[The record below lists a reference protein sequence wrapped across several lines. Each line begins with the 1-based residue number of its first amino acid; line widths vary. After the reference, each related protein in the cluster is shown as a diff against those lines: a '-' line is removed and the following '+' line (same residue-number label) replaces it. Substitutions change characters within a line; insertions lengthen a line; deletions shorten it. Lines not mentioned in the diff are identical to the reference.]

1 MKRKFKF
8 VDLFCGLGG
17 FHVALSKLGGT
28 CVFASD
34 IDPDCRKVYKD
45 NFGLEPYGDI
55 TKVDE
60 KDIPPHDVLCAG
72 FPCQSFSKAGRRT
85 GMTDP
90 RGTLFFDII
99 RIVQLHKPSYLMLE
113 NVRNLVG
120 HDNGNTWRVVK
131 EHLHALGYVFPDE
144 PIIFSP
150 HLLGIPQFR
159 ERVFILCQR
168 RDVARRNLQIK
179 RPLQKPE
186 CHAEQILLPSDNH
199 ETPDISRY
207 TLSNNELKVLDLWNE
222 FIQGIQSPLPTFP
235 VWTEEFRATNRC
247 ADLANLPAWKR
258 NIILRNR
265 ALYDQNKK
273 FIDAWLKKCAKCSA
287 FYGAKAKLEWQSG
300 ENAKPD
306 MWENILQFRPSGV
319 RVKRPTYFPAL
330 VAITQTSIV
339 GKLRRRL
346 TPRETARL
354 QSFPDSY
361 KLHPNDR
368 IAYKQLGNSVNVEVV
383 QFFARQLLKSVA

>member
-1 MKRKFKF
+1 MEKKFKF
-8 VDLFCGLGG
+8 IDLFCGLGG
-17 FHVALSKLGGT
+17 FHVALSRLGGT

-34 IDPDCRKVYKD
+34 IDPNCRQVYKD
-45 NFGLEPYGDI
+45 NFGLEPHGDI
-55 TKVDE
+55 TKVNE
-60 KDIPPHDVLCAG
+60 KDIPAHDVLCAG
-72 FPCQSFSKAGRRT
+72 FPCQAFSKAGKRE

-99 RIVQLHKPSYLMLE
+99 RIVQLHKPAYLMLE

-120 HDNGNTWRVVK
+120 HDEGNTWRVVK

-168 RDVARRNLQIK
+168 KDVARRNLQIK
-179 RPLQKPE
+179 TPLTKPE
-186 CHAEQILLPSDNH
+186 CHAEQILLESDSK
-199 ETPDISRY
+199 TPDISRY
-207 TLSNNELKVLDLWNE
+207 TLSGKELEVLDLWNE
-222 FIQGIQSPLPTFP
+222 FIQGIKAPLPTFP
-235 VWTEEFRATNRC
+235 VWTEEFAAGKRRVSL
-247 ADLANLPAWKR
+247 DNLPAWKR
-258 NIILRNR
+258 NIILHNR
-265 ALYDQNKK
+265 ALYEKNKV
-273 FIDAWLKKCAKCSA
+273 FIDAWLKKCAKCDVFTGS
-287 FYGAKAKLEWQSG
+287 KAKLEWQSG

-354 QSFPDSY
+354 QSFPDTY

-368 IAYKQLGNSVNVEVV
+368 IAYRQLGNSVNVEVV
-383 QFFARQLLKSVA
+383 RFFAQQLLKRVA

>member
-1 MKRKFKF
+1 MKKFKF

-17 FHVALSKLGGT
+17 FHVALSRLGGE

-34 IDPDCRKVYKD
+34 IDPQCRLVYKN
-45 NFGLEPYGDI
+45 NFGIEPMGDI
-55 TKVDE
+55 TLVDE
-60 KDIPPHDVLCAG
+60 KIIPSHDVLCAG
-72 FPCQSFSKAGRRT
+72 FPCQSFSKAGKRE
-85 GMTDP
+85 GMIDA

-99 RIVQLHKPSYLMLE
+99 RIVKEHHPAYLMLE

-120 HDNGNTWRVVK
+120 HDNGNTWKIVK
-131 EHLHALGYVFPDE
+131 EELKALGYIFPEE

-168 RDVARRNLQIK
+168 KDIAKRNVPFTTPTEKIECEAEKILDVNSNV
-179 RPLQKPE
+179 P
-186 CHAEQILLPSDNH
+186 N
-199 ETPDISRY
+199 ISNY
-207 TLSNNELKVLDLWNE
+207 TLSDKEIRIIDLWNE
-222 FIQGIQSPLPTFP
+222 FIKGIKTPLPTFP
-235 VWTEEFRATNRC
+235 VWFEEFSKEKRAASLDNFP
-247 ADLANLPAWKR
+247 DWKR
-258 NIILRNR
+258 SIILRNR
-265 ALYDQNKK
+265 NLYEQNKV
-273 FIDAWLKKCAKCSA
+273 FIDKWSSKCVAESS
-287 FYGAKAKLEWQSG
+287 FTGSKAKLEWQAGS
-300 ENAKPD
+300 NSTPD
-306 MWENILQFRPSGV
+306 IWEHILQLRPSGV
-319 RVKRPTYFPAL
+319 RIKKATYFPAL

-361 KLHPNDR
+361 RLHPNDR

-383 QFFARQLLKSVA
+383 QFFAQQLLKSVA

>member
-1 MKRKFKF
+1 MGKKFKF
-8 VDLFCGLGG
+8 IDLFCGLGG
-17 FHVALSKLGGT
+17 FHVALSKLGGM

-34 IDPDCRKVYKD
+34 IDPDCRQVYQD
-45 NFGLEPYGDI
+45 NFGLEPHGDI
-55 TKVDE
+55 TKVSE
-60 KDIPPHDVLCAG
+60 KDIPAHDVLCAG
-72 FPCQSFSKAGRRT
+72 FPCQAFSKAGKRE

-90 RGTLFFDII
+90 RGTLFFDVI
-99 RIVQLHKPSYLMLE
+99 RIVQHHKPSYLMLE

-120 HDNGNTWRVVK
+120 HDEGNTWRVVK

-168 RDVARRNLQIK
+168 KDVARRNLQIK
-179 RPLQKPE
+179 TPLTKPE
-186 CHAEQILLPSDNH
+186 CHAEQILLESDSK
-199 ETPDISRY
+199 TPDISRY
-207 TLSNNELKVLDLWNE
+207 TLSGKELEVLDLWNE
-222 FIQGIQSPLPTFP
+222 FIQGVKNPLPTFP
-235 VWTEEFRATNRC
+235 VWTEEFAAAKRRASL
-247 ADLANLPAWKR
+247 DNLPAWKR
-258 NIILRNR
+258 NIIQHNR
-265 ALYDQNKK
+265 TLYEKNKI
-273 FIDAWLKKCAKCSA
+273 FIDAWLKKCAKCEA
-287 FYGAKAKLEWQSG
+287 FVGAKAKLEWQSG

-354 QSFPDSY
+354 QSFPDTY

-368 IAYKQLGNSVNVEVV
+368 IAYRQLGNSVNVEVV
-383 QFFARQLLKSVA
+383 RFFARQLLKRVA

>member
-1 MKRKFKF
+1 MKKSFRFI
-8 VDLFCGLGG
+8 DLFCGLGG

-34 IDPDCRKVYKD
+34 IDPDCRKVYKE
-45 NFGLEPYGDI
+45 NFGLEPHGDI
-55 TKVDE
+55 TKVSE
-60 KDIPPHDVLCAG
+60 KDIPAHDVLCAG
-72 FPCQSFSKAGRRT
+72 FPCQAFSKAGKRE

-90 RGTLFFDII
+90 RGTLFFDVI
-99 RIVQLHKPSYLMLE
+99 RIVQHHKPSYLMLE

-120 HDNGNTWRVVK
+120 HDDGNTWRVVK
-131 EHLHALGYVFPDE
+131 ENLHALGYVFPDE

-150 HLLGIPQFR
+150 HMLGIPQFR

-168 RDVARRNLQIK
+168 EDVARRNLQFK
-179 RPLQKPE
+179 TPLKKPE
-186 CHAEQILLPSDNH
+186 CHADQILLESDGK
-199 ETPDISRY
+199 TPNISRY
-207 TLSNNELKVLDLWNE
+207 TLSGKELEVLDLWNE
-222 FIQGIQSPLPTFP
+222 FIQGIKSPLPTFP
-235 VWTEEFRATNRC
+235 VWTEEFTEANRH
-247 ADLANLPAWKR
+247 ANLDNLPAWKR
-258 NIILRNR
+258 NIIRHNR
-265 ALYDQNKK
+265 ELYAQNKK
-273 FIDAWLKKCAKCSA
+273 FIDAWLKKCAACDVFIGS
-287 FYGAKAKLEWQSG
+287 KAKLEWQAG

-339 GKLRRRL
+339 GRLRRRL

-383 QFFARQLLKSVA
+383 RFFARQLLTKVA

>member
-1 MKRKFKF
+1 MARKFKF

-34 IDPDCRKVYKD
+34 IDPDCRRVYKD
-45 NFGLEPYGDI
+45 NFGLEPHGDI
-55 TKVDE
+55 TKVSE
-60 KDIPPHDVLCAG
+60 KDIPAHDVLCAG
-72 FPCQSFSKAGRRT
+72 FPCQAFSKAGKRE

-99 RIVQLHKPSYLMLE
+99 RIVQHHKPLYLMLE

-120 HDNGNTWRVVK
+120 HDDGNTWRVVK

-168 RDVARRNLQIK
+168 KDVARRNLHIK
-179 RPLQKPE
+179 TPLTKPE
-186 CHAEQILLPSDNH
+186 CRAEEILLKNDNK
-199 ETPDISRY
+199 TPDISRY
-207 TLSNNELKVLDLWNE
+207 TLSNKELEVLDLWNE
-222 FIQGIQSPLPTFP
+222 FIQGITSPLPTFP
-235 VWTEEFRATNRC
+235 VWTEEFASTKRRASV
-247 ADLANLPAWKR
+247 DNLPAWKR
-258 NIILRNR
+258 NIILHNR
-265 ALYDQNKK
+265 TLYEQNKK
-273 FIDAWLKKCAKCSA
+273 FIDAWLKKCAKCDVFIGS
-287 FYGAKAKLEWQSG
+287 KAKLEWQSG
-300 ENAKPD
+300 EHAKPD

-368 IAYKQLGNSVNVEVV
+368 IAYRQLGNSVNVEVV
-383 QFFARQLLKSVA
+383 RFFARQLLKSVA